1 MHFLIIFLVTQTKAL
16 KNKWWRVWDCFWRI
30 DEDNDEKRENEDG
43 EFDEMSHEEDGR
55 DTQEWKEIIDEE
67 DETSESLSL
76 NLVDKKTEFCFRS
89 LDKKKIQVTMHIS
102 SPWDG
107 TREIVI
113 KVKNTAPKITLS
125 TLMILVIAI

>member
-1 MHFLIIFLVTQTKAL
+1 
-16 KNKWWRVWDCFWRI
+16 
-30 DEDNDEKRENEDG
+30 
-43 EFDEMSHEEDGR
+43 MSHEEDGS
-55 DTQEWKEIIDEE
+55 DAQEWKETADEE

-76 NLVDKKTEFCFRS
+76 NLVNKKTEFYFRS
-89 LDKKKIQVTMHIS
+89 LDKKKKIQVTMHIS

-113 KVKNTAPKITLS
+113 KVKNSAPKITLS

>member
-1 MHFLIIFLVTQTKAL
+1 
-16 KNKWWRVWDCFWRI
+16 
-30 DEDNDEKRENEDG
+30 
-43 EFDEMSHEEDGR
+43 MSHEEDGS
-55 DTQEWKEIIDEE
+55 DAQEWKELTDEE

-76 NLVDKKTEFCFRS
+76 NLVNKKTEFYFRS
-89 LDKKKIQVTMHIS
+89 LDKKKIQVTVHIS

-113 KVKNTAPKITLS
+113 KVKNSAPKISLC

>member
-1 MHFLIIFLVTQTKAL
+1 
-16 KNKWWRVWDCFWRI
+16 
-30 DEDNDEKRENEDG
+30 
-43 EFDEMSHEEDGR
+43 MSHEEDGS
-55 DTQEWKEIIDEE
+55 DAQEWKEIIDEE

-76 NLVDKKTEFCFRS
+76 NLVDMKTEFCFRS
-89 LDKKKIQVTMHIS
+89 LVKKKIQVTMHIS